1 MKNSLKVFINN
12 KEAVAVSLVFM
23 AISILFGSW
32 VTRIPDLKEA
42 LNFSEGDLGLSLLGM
57 STGALLMMP
66 FSAWIMSKFG
76 TGKTMFYGVLV
87 ATLTM
92 ALPVFA
98 TSFWV
103 LVSYL
108 FLAGLFHG
116 LTDVAMNAAAA
127 AIEQKEKIRIMSTC
141 HGVFSLGGMIGA
153 ILGSFLAG
161 IGVSMQLHLGVL
173 AIVVCVM
180 ILFLSKTLL
189 NVTDTET
196 EEGKLFVIPSGAL
209 IGIAIIGFIIM
220 MGEGSIA
227 DWSAIYIKDYLSG
240 SAAIA
245 GLGFAGFS
253 FTMAL
258 GRFLGDSIVPKYGA
272 KNIVQF
278 GSLIGAIGLAIVIFI
293 PNIYIAIFGFTLV
306 GLGFSCVVPI
316 LFSAAAKVPGV
327 VPGTGIAGVTTSGIF
342 GFLIG
347 PPLMGF
353 IADTYSLTIALGF
366 VMVLASV
373 AVVLASRIRIS

>member
-1 MKNSLKVFINN
+1 MKSSLNVFFNN
-12 KEAVAVSLVFM
+12 KEAVAVSVVFM

-32 VTRIPDLKEA
+32 VTRIPDLKES

-66 FSAWIMSKFG
+66 FSAWIMSKLG
-76 TGKTMFYGVLV
+76 TGKVMFYGVLV
-87 ATLTM
+87 ATLSM

-98 TSFWV
+98 TSFWI
-103 LVSYL
+103 LVGFL
-108 FLAGLFHG
+108 FIAGLFHG

-141 HGVFSLGGMIGA
+141 HGMFSLGGMFGA

-161 IGVSMQLHLGVL
+161 LGVSMQVHLGGL
-173 AIVVCVM
+173 AIVVFII
-180 ILFLSKTLL
+180 ILFFSKILL
-189 NVTDTET
+189 NVTNTET
-196 EEGKLFVIPSGAL
+196 EEGKLFVVPSGAL
-209 IGIAIIGFIIM
+209 LGIAIIGFIVM

-227 DWSAIYIKDYLSG
+227 DWSAIFIKDYLG
-240 SAAIA
+240 GTAAIA

-278 GSLIGAIGLAIVIFI
+278 GSLIGAVGLAIVIFI
-293 PNIYIAIFGFTLV
+293 PNIYVAIAGFTFV

-353 IADTYSLTIALGF
+353 IADTFSLTIALGL

-373 AVVLASRIRIS
+373 AVVLASRIRIA

>member
-1 MKNSLKVFINN
+1 
-12 KEAVAVSLVFM
+12 
-23 AISILFGSW
+23 
-32 VTRIPDLKEA
+32 
-42 LNFSEGDLGLSLLGM
+42 LGM

-66 FSAWIMSKFG
+66 FSAWIMSKLG
-76 TGKTMFYGVLV
+76 TGKVMFYGVLV
-87 ATLTM
+87 ATLSM

-98 TSFWV
+98 TSFWI
-103 LVSYL
+103 LVGFL
-108 FLAGLFHG
+108 FIAGLFHG

-141 HGVFSLGGMIGA
+141 HGMFSLGGMFGA

-161 IGVSMQLHLGVL
+161 LGVSMQVHLGGL
-173 AIVVCVM
+173 AIVVFII
-180 ILFLSKTLL
+180 ILFFSKILL
-189 NVTDTET
+189 NVTNTET
-196 EEGKLFVIPSGAL
+196 EEGKLFVVPSGAL
-209 IGIAIIGFIIM
+209 LGIAIIGFIVM

-227 DWSAIYIKDYLSG
+227 DWSAIFIKDYLG
-240 SAAIA
+240 GTAAIA

-278 GSLIGAIGLAIVIFI
+278 GSLIGAVGLAIVIFI
-293 PNIYIAIFGFTLV
+293 PNIYVAIAGFTFV

-353 IADTYSLTIALGF
+353 IADTFSLTIALGL

-373 AVVLASRIRIS
+373 AVVLASRIRIA